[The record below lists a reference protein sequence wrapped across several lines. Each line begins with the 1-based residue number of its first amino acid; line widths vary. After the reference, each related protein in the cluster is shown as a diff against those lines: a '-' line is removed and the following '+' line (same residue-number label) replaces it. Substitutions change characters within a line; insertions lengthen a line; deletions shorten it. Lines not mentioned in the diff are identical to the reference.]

1 MKKIF
6 EEPAIEIELFST
18 EDIMDDSGNGM
29 FDEELDERG

>member
-18 EDIMDDSGNGM
+18 EDIMDDSGM